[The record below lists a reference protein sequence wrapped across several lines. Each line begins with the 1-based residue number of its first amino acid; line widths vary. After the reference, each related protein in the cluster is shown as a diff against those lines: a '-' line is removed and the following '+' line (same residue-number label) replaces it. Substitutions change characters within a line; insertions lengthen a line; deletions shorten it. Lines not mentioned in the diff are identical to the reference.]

1 MEILYRD
8 KLPLGGFAG
17 IKEHRLVIDQRI
29 GGDVNTWDGIGN
41 FVYLADARYN
51 PYGESNMHSH
61 SEIDIISVILEG
73 AVNHEGSLKHG
84 QSLATNQVQVQRAG
98 GEGFSHN
105 EINPDGIKNRM
116 LQIWVLPEEAGEPA
130 NYKVYTLKKR
140 QMTHIYGGGN
150 GQDETLPSNTNI
162 EVGILS
168 KDQKIKKEGEFL
180 AYITDGK
187 AYLNDIVV
195 EDGMLIHGTG
205 LDIKAI
211 EDNVRLTIISTQ

>member
-29 GGDVNTWDGIGN
+29 GGDVSTWDGIGN

-73 AVNHEGSLKHG
+73 SVNHEGSLKHG
-84 QSLATNQVQVQRAG
+84 QSLVTNQVQVQRAG

-116 LQIWVLPEEAGEPA
+116 LQIWVLPEEAGKDA
-130 NYKVYTLKKR
+130 SYKVYTLNKG
-140 QMTHIYGGGN
+140 QMTHIYGGGQS
-150 GQDETLPSNTNI
+150 QDETLPSNTNI

-168 KDQKIKKEGEFL
+168 KDQKIYKEGEFL

-195 EDGMLIHGTG
+195 ENGMLIHGTG
-205 LDIKAI
+205 LDFKAI
-211 EDNVRLTIISTQ
+211 EDDVHLTIISTK